1 MNIAKQ
7 RRDPAEEHHVSFDSN
22 LSMVFHKLA
31 TIAPNRT
38 LDVFGATV
46 EFVSWSDEFCVMR
59 GVVPPGAV
67 VPLHRHADA
76 EDFFILSGTQ
86 QVLVQDAD
94 NLVWR
99 DTRAGDYVR
108 VPGNVLH
115 AHRNLSSEPAIDLIV
130 TTARLG
136 RFFEE
141 IGRPVTD
148 SPIPPTPGE
157 LARFVE
163 TSMKYGYVLATPEE
177 NAAVGIDMP
186 TFSG

>member
-67 VPLHRHADA
+67 VPLHRHSDA

-86 QVLVQDAD
+86 QVLV
-94 NLVWR
+94 R
-99 DTRAGDYVR
+99 RPTISCGGIRA
-108 VPGNVLH
+108 
-115 AHRNLSSEPAIDLIV
+115 
-130 TTARLG
+130 
-136 RFFEE
+136 
-141 IGRPVTD
+141 
-148 SPIPPTPGE
+148 
-157 LARFVE
+157 
-163 TSMKYGYVLATPEE
+163 LATMYACRE
-177 NAAVGIDMP
+177 
-186 TFSG
+186 TFCMRTATSPRSRR